1 MPWGHIDY
9 LKGGIV
15 MSNIMIRK
23 LFKTFDT
30 SSVFVL
36 KLLIVHICII
46 VIMVMFMVGKW
57 LN

>member
-1 MPWGHIDY
+1 
-9 LKGGIV
+9 

>member
-1 MPWGHIDY
+1 MPWGQIDY